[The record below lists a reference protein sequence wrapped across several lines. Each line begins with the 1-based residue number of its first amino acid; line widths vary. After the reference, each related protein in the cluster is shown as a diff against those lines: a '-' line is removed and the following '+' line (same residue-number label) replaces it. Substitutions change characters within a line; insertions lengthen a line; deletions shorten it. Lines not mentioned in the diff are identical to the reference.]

1 MMTISRILV
10 VPSILIRI
18 AVSCVVSVRIV
29 VAGVALIVGTVV
41 STILLVVVA
50 SAVIPVIGIIAP
62 AIRIITTTT
71 VRAVTSTVASAI
83 PSTVASAISSTVASA
98 IPSTVAG
105 SRRVVN
111 RRRSCHNLSIFKL
124 RVDKVVSV
132 VGVGFMAK
140 GAVRRGMQRFIMLDH
155 MLILLECFDNHLDD
169 VVSSYFRCFVILVFL
184 RIVDFRI
191 DVSVVVSVR
200 LRAVYICA
208 RNAIVLGKYSTD
220 IGSLP
225 AFGWGCALL
234 TIVLGILARSI
245 AADETLTSF

>member
-1 MMTISRILV
+1 M
-10 VPSILIRI
+10 
-18 AVSCVVSVRIV
+18 
-29 VAGVALIVGTVV
+29 
-41 STILLVVVA
+41 
-50 SAVIPVIGIIAP
+50 
-62 AIRIITTTT
+62 
-71 VRAVTSTVASAI
+71 
-83 PSTVASAISSTVASA
+83 
-98 IPSTVAG
+98 
-105 SRRVVN
+105 
-111 RRRSCHNLSIFKL
+111 SIFKL

-132 VGVGFMAK
+132 VGVGFMGK

-169 VVSSYFRCFVILVFL
+169 VVSSDFRCFVILERKFLESVEKIAKQLYLVFL
-184 RIVDFRI
+184 SIVDFRI

-208 RNAIVLGKYSTD
+208 RNAIVLGKYSAD